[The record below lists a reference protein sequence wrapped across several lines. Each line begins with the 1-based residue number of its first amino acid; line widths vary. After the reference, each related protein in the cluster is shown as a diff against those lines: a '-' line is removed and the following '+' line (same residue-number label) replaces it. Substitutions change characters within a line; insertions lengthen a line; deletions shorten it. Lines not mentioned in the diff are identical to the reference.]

1 MSTVHENTAA
11 IKTLNEQLVAMG
23 GHVAGQRKRVDLIA
37 TSWQRFSNEVQ
48 NAVPLLS
55 SIRPAI
61 DWIGSLSKVAT
72 VFSDDT
78 DEMAAATSNLTIAQR
93 RLILPLISASKY
105 TDAAGKEHLKGAIA
119 AKIGFKANEIF
130 RDMAISSTGAVRGW
144 VLALMKLSSIF
155 FTIVSIVGIVV
166 FAFSML
172 SLATQ
177 GINSPVIEFA
187 EQYAPWLVES
197 LKGIVEIIQG
207 DITLSMRH
215 LKSIFLVFGAA
226 MLVLPA
232 TLAPLFVAI
241 LIGIGLYKKFKESGD
256 TWQVAAKKA
265 ALGVLASLLVLL
277 NSKAIVMGIAKLVW
291 WALKFLGIG
300 RVLVLAGL
308 ALLWASATGQIEGAM
323 GDWAAVVGAGM
334 VFLGLIILKWMGVI
348 GATILGLPLFWVA
361 ALLLVIVLLVRHHK
375 AIIAKFKSLGG
386 ELKKW
391 AKGVGRDIA
400 DAIIQP
406 LQDSFDWIMEHI
418 PGGTPTGGPM
428 EAMASGG
435 PVRSGRTYLVGERGP
450 ELFSPKSSGNIVPN
464 DKIGGGVTNNI
475 TLSIDVGGVTDHTD
489 KRALAR
495 QISDE
500 LNKELRRLGGSPT
513 RGRY

>member
-1 MSTVHENTAA
+1 
-11 IKTLNEQLVAMG
+11 
-23 GHVAGQRKRVDLIA
+23 
-37 TSWQRFSNEVQ
+37 
-48 NAVPLLS
+48 
-55 SIRPAI
+55 
-61 DWIGSLSKVAT
+61 
-72 VFSDDT
+72 
-78 DEMAAATSNLTIAQR
+78 MAQATSNLTIAQR
-93 RLILPLISASKY
+93 KLILPL
-105 TDAAGKEHLKGAIA
+105 LKGGVA
-119 AKIGFKANEIF
+119 AKMGAKANEIF
-130 RDMAISSTGAVRGW
+130 RDMAVSSTGSVSSL
-144 VLALMKLSSIF
+144 VLAVMKLSSIF
-155 FTIVSIVGIVV
+155 FTIVSIVGMVV
-166 FAFSML
+166 FAFSMF

-177 GINSPVIEFA
+177 GVNSPVIEFA
-187 EQYAPWLVES
+187 EKYAPWLVES
-197 LKGIVEIIQG
+197 LKGIIEIIQG

-256 TWQVAAKKA
+256 TWRVAATKA

-277 NSKAIVMGIAKLVW
+277 NSKAILMGMAKLVW

-300 RVLVLAGL
+300 RILVLAGL

-361 ALLLVIVLLVRHHK
+361 ALLLVVVLLVRHHK
-375 AIIAKFKSLGG
+375 AIIAKFKSLGSR
-386 ELKKW
+386 LVAW
-391 AKGVGRDIA
+391 AKGLGADLAAAIMSPFRDA
-400 DAIIQP
+400 
-406 LQDSFDWIMEHI
+406 LDWVMERI
-418 PGGTPTGGPM
+418 PGATVDAGHM
-428 EAMASGG
+428 EARASGG

-450 ELFSPKSSGNIVPN
+450 ELFSPRSSGNIVPN

-475 TLSIDVGGVTDHTD
+475 TLSIDVGGVTDHSD